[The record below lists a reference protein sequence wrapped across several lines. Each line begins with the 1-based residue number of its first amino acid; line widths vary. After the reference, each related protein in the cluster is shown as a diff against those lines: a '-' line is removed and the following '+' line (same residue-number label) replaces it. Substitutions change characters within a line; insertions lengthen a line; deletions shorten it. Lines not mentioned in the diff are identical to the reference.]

1 MILIGYQGISK
12 SILLNNYSNYVDMD
26 RECFWLTEAAQ
37 RIAHNNWYESYC
49 NIAEYLSR
57 KGYVVF
63 VSAHRLVRNQLKK
76 SKERVICCVPD

>member
-1 MILIGYQGISK
+1 
-12 SILLNNYSNYVDMD
+12 MD

-37 RIAHNNWYESYC
+37 RVAHNNWYGSYC

-63 VSAHRLVRNQLKK
+63 VSAHRLIREKLKK
-76 SKERVICCVPD
+76 SDEEVIYCGPDDISHQR